1 MRVLSAVQCQL
12 FPDCAAMRRLAYG
25 LLRAR
30 PLPLSSPPCSL
41 VSSSRRLH
49 GSAVR
54 LRDEN
59 SSGIVP
65 ESLQKTLEAHRASN
79 RASLIRMVPSG
90 PQEGDGHS
98 KAQLRSKVNPRLSGK
113 LASPE
118 APVSK
123 ATSSRNSTTPT
134 HRVSSTRP
142 ARFGSSKERERSGKW
157 VYQLRWGMGL
167 VKGVPQQYQWL
178 NHYPNDVRQSDALAH
193 LDAEIRALESYLTP
207 NQHEQDRVSLLT
219 RSVGDALANVGPEP
233 PQVIGSWR
241 TGLAVCHSG
250 LDFVLPVPDVER
262 SRSQGNRIRNPSAS
276 RPQNLEAYHGLLR
289 VVGRTLRRTKLFGK
303 VNMPSTR
310 SPILTA
316 NHIPT
321 GLQVQFVCREG
332 PPPLIEYIEDY
343 LAEYPSIRP
352 LYRTVRLLLDAH
364 RLFGPLCSSLTSTAL
379 LMLVVAFSKMNHGR
393 FQRPD
398 SLGEQLLAFLQTY
411 GTTVDLTKTGVA
423 VDPPGWFNHE
433 TLQEQLDELRSSSS
447 SIEEEL
453 DIPAHLRGRRALINI
468 KRNAA
473 NRLNVPTAEHLCI
486 QDPTNYMNDLGLSC
500 TRTRDLQQVWMDAHE
515 RLRIAMGEW
524 ESVKP
529 DRSTSVLS
537 HGLQVSLDGF
547 QRRRAHLAEKKI

>member
-1 MRVLSAVQCQL
+1 
-12 FPDCAAMRRLAYG
+12 MRRLAHG
-25 LLRAR
+25 VLRPR

-41 VSSSRRLH
+41 VSCSRRLH

-54 LRDEN
+54 LRDDD
-59 SSGIVP
+59 SSDVVP
-65 ESLQKTLEAHRASN
+65 ESLQKTLEAHRVSN
-79 RASLIRMVPSG
+79 RARLIRMVPSG
-90 PQEGDGHS
+90 PSREGDGHS
-98 KAQLRSKVNPRLSGK
+98 KAQFRSKVSSKLSGK
-113 LASPE
+113 PVISE

-123 ATSSRNSTTPT
+123 ATLSRNSTTPT
-134 HRVSSTRP
+134 QRVSSTRP
-142 ARFGSSKERERSGKW
+142 ARSGSSKEREKTGKW
-157 VYQLRWGMGL
+157 VHQLRWGTGV
-167 VKGVPQQYQWL
+167 VKGVPQQCQWL

-207 NQHEQDRVSLLT
+207 NQHEQGRMSLLT
-219 RSVGDALANVGPEP
+219 KSVGDTLASVVPEP

-241 TGLAVCHSG
+241 AGLAVCHSG
-250 LDFVLPVPDVER
+250 LDFVLPVPDAER
-262 SRSQGNRIRNPSAS
+262 SRSQRNRIRNPSVS
-276 RPQNLEAYHGLLR
+276 RPQNLEAYHGLLCD
-289 VVGRTLRRTKLFGK
+289 VGRTLRQTKLFGK

-321 GLQVQFVCREG
+321 GLQIQFVCREG

-364 RLFGPLCSSLTSTAL
+364 HLFGPLRSSLTSTAL

-411 GTTVDLTKTGVA
+411 GTSVDLTKTGVA
-423 VDPPGWFNHE
+423 VDPPGWFDHE
-433 TLQEQLDELRSSSS
+433 TIQEQLDELRSSSS
-447 SIEEEL
+447 STEEEL
-453 DIPAHLRGRRALINI
+453 DIPAHLRGQRALINI

-473 NRLNVPTAEHLCI
+473 NRLNVPNAEHLCI

-500 TRTRDLQQVWMDAHE
+500 TRTRALQQVWMDAQE

-537 HGLQVSLDGF
+537 YGLQVSLDVF